1 MECIIGFR
9 CSITLDG
16 QDMQEIKNKFE
27 NIPLFS
33 SEADRMGIELVDIDE
48 VTRTDDNSYSDYLR
62 EYINAD
68 E

>member
-9 CSITLDG
+9 CSISLKG
-16 QDMQEIKNKFE
+16 RDMQEIKNKFE

-33 SEADRMGIELVDIDE
+33 SEAGQMGVELVDIDE
-48 VTRTDDNSYSDYLR
+48 VTRTDDNSYSDYKC